1 MKLRIYDYEN
11 CPVDIELPD
20 KPIHSI
26 IVLILSGMR
35 PDRLSSRTAKRSAL
49 TLMPRIRRADEG
61 LIIATVI
68 IRSMEI

>member
-11 CPVDIELPD
+11 RPVDIELPD

-26 IVLILSGMR
+26 IV
-35 PDRLSSRTAKRSAL
+35 
-49 TLMPRIRRADEG
+49 LMPRIRRADEG